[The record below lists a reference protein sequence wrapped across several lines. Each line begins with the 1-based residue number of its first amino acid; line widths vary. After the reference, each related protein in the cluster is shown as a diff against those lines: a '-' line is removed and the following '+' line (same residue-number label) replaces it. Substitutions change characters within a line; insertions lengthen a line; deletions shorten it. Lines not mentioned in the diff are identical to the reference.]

1 MEEKNSLK
9 GFLVKKF
16 LMVIVEI
23 AICEFIIN
31 LLNCMDGGIEVK
43 SCISWVAE

>member
-23 AICEFIIN
+23 AICEFIID
-31 LLNCMDGGIEVK
+31 LLY
-43 SCISWVAE
+43 